1 MRFYTLLFLLSTWF
15 SLAQVQ
21 LVTPEEMQEIILNQQ
36 IELIDVRTVE
46 EFNEQHI
53 EGAQNLIFDED
64 FEEKIKQLDSTKTI
78 VVYCQTANR
87 SKVCSELLEENGFQ
101 KIIELKGGLDQ
112 WILEGKPTQTNL
124 ENKEE

>member
-1 MRFYTLLFLLSTWF
+1 MRFYSLLFLLSTWF
-15 SLAQVQ
+15 SWSQVQ

-64 FEEKIKQLDSTKTI
+64 FEDKIKQLDPSKTI

-87 SKVCSELLEENGFQ
+87 SKVCSELLEKNGFQ

>member
-1 MRFYTLLFLLSTWF
+1 MRFYSLLFLLSTWF

-21 LVTPEEMQEIILNQQ
+21 LVTTEEMQEIILNQQ

-64 FEEKIKQLDSTKTI
+64 FEDKIKQLDPSKTI

-87 SKVCSELLEENGFQ
+87 SKVCSELLEKNGFQ

-112 WILEGKPTQTNL
+112 WVLEGKPTQTNL
-124 ENKEE
+124 ENTEK